1 MKNFYIIFTTIIV
14 LCTARTSDWSYSGE
28 HGPTYWPGLCVTGKK
43 QSPINIV
50 TEDTINTDIGELKF
64 IRYDFAFE
72 CKITNNGHSVQLQL
86 SGVPVHLEGA
96 NLESTYILEQ
106 IHFHWPAEHTVDNN
120 RDALELHFVHYKEQ
134 YGNTSAASKHE
145 NGIAV
150 VATLFELDSEDNMEI
165 MPILKATE
173 LISNGIG
180 KSTELNES
188 KFIPSLFL
196 PKDHTTYYHYD
207 GSLTT
212 PGCQETVMW
221 YILTEKLSVSEQQ
234 EISMFQEELRISNV
248 KIKRLDSSLF
258 SLLPFL
264 CFYQNIYENIIREQ
278 ELLYRLIREKK
289 KRSETYCIQN
299 N

>member
-14 LCTARTSDWSYSGE
+14 LCAARTSDWSYSGE

-50 TEDTINTDIGELKF
+50 TEDTFNTDIGELKF

-96 NLESTYILEQ
+96 NLKSTYILEQ

-165 MPILKATE
+165 TPILKATE

-180 KSTELNES
+180 KSAELNES

-234 EISMFQEELRISNV
+234 LNVFKSVETSNGTLSFNYRPTQAIGERTIYHHLLGYSTAGIV
-248 KIKRLDSSLF
+248 SCNLLNVHLGLF
-258 SLLPFL
+258 LTKF
-264 CFYQNIYENIIREQ
+264 
-278 ELLYRLIREKK
+278 LLY
-289 KRSETYCIQN
+289 N
-299 N
+299 